1 MMAFSCCISESFG
14 RILLSWL
21 RAKWD
26 MGPKESPEVGSRRK
40 AKLRQRN
47 PDQKPVAL
55 GDKEKADDVDQE
67 RPQTEVF

>member
-1 MMAFSCCISESFG
+1 
-14 RILLSWL
+14 
-21 RAKWD
+21 

-40 AKLRQRN
+40 AKLRQKN

-67 RPQTEVF
+67 RPQTEVFWGWTTFPRLVNWVSEM